1 MKWMIPLRS
10 HLRKPQ
16 WSAVMGP
23 LTMFHGGL
31 APMTVLAAKT
41 SGAGPE
47 MERVAEASNWP
58 GKNLLL
64 PKKPGGRNLPTKN
77 KRHQFGWYPCV
88 NFWLNPQIWVWD
100 YMFGLLRP
108 NFYENFKHPKHVGE
122 SGDVLEWEL
131 LLDAF
136 WICTSSGLIPASFC
150 CWFHHE
156 SSMMSSAA
164 I

>member
-1 MKWMIPLRS
+1 MKVNDSPPVPS
-10 HLRKPQ
+10 TK
-16 WSAVMGP
+16 
-23 LTMFHGGL
+23 T
-31 APMTVLAAKT
+31 TVICCDGTPDNVPRRLSTNDCMAAKT

-100 YMFGLLRP
+100 YMLGLLRP